1 LMLKQLLMI
10 AQLNNGADHAPE
22 AGPLPLTALRRTA
35 KGRVVRVDNGSG
47 PRMMGYGILPG
58 VEIRLE
64 QKYPSYVV
72 RCDNT
77 EVALETSVARDIWV
91 QPED

>member
-1 LMLKQLLMI
+1 MWKHLLML
-10 AQLNNGADHAPE
+10 AQVENGAEGASDG
-22 AGPLPLTALRRTA
+22 GPLPLTALRRRA
-35 KGRVVRVDNGSG
+35 KGRVVRVENGSG
-47 PRMMGYGILPG
+47 PRMLGYGILPG
-58 VEIRLE
+58 VEVRLE

-77 EVALETSVARDIWV
+77 EVALETAVAKDIWV

>member
-1 LMLKQLLMI
+1 MWKQLLLI
-10 AQLNNGADHAPE
+10 AQLDSGEGRAAQE
-22 AGPLPLTALRRTA
+22 GPFPLTALRPA
-35 KGRVVRVDNGSG
+35 EKGRVVRVENGTG
-47 PRMMGYGILPG
+47 ARMMGYGILPG

-77 EVALETSVARDIWV
+77 EVALETSVAKDIWV
-91 QPED
+91 QPEE